1 MQILLLKD
9 YVSNSC
15 FSESYSKTHSLIYYQ
30 ISYFIFCT
38 ANKLQSNKRRIAA
51 NGWPLQGKK
60 KNKFRRCCCLVRRN
74 WEVHM
79 VCVWLFFP
87 SCKSFCGASWNNWL
101 FFLIIIIIYL
111 NSRNSRWNSIIL
123 FLATRNH
130 YGGKGIGPPAEKNLL
145 HTKKQ
150 GHRHGK
156 LKAKTMH
163 VPCYL
168 AN

>member
-1 MQILLLKD
+1 LLLKN
-9 YVSNSC
+9 YVSNSY
-15 FSESYSKTHSLIYYQ
+15 FSGSYSKTHSLIYYQ

-38 ANKLQSNKRRIAA
+38 ANTETAVKQTQNSCQRVTIAR
-51 NGWPLQGKK
+51 GKK